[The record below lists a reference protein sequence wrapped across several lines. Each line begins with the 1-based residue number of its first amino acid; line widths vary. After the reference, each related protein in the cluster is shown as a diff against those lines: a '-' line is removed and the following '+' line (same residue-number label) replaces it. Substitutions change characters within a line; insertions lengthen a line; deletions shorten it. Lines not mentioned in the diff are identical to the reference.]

1 MRKIKIKIKELL
13 IRKRNDLMIFL
24 NKIIEIINIKINL

>member
-24 NKIIEIINIKINL
+24 NKIIEINL